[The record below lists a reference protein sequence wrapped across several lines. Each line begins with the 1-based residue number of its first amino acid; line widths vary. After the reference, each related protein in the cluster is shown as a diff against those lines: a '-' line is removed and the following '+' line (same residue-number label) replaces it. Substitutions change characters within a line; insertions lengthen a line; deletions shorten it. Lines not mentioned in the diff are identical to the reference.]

1 MRKVKLILV
10 FILLPL
16 TLIQAQVELPKLIS
30 NGMVLQRDTE
40 LTIWGWATPG
50 EEVMVSFRD
59 QKWTTQT
66 NNSGNWY
73 IQLGEQ
79 SAGGPFSMEITASN
93 SITIQDILVGDVW
106 LASGQSNME
115 LPMYRVAPLYREE
128 MKTANYPEIRHFK
141 VPQEYSFE
149 DEKSNYSGGQWVAI
163 SPETISQRSAVAYF
177 FSKKLHEDYEVP
189 IGIVNASLG
198 GSPAEAWM
206 DEDALK
212 EFPHYHQEALIYK
225 DEEMR
230 EKIAA
235 SDQARNS
242 RWHEVSV
249 EQDRGYQNEHWANPE
264 VDDSGWKTMSVPG
277 YWNTTSLGNINGVVW
292 FRKEIDVPESM
303 AGKEVELELGRV
315 VDADSTFVNGEF
327 VGNVTYQYPPRWYTI
342 PEGVLKAGKNTIA
355 VRVINQS
362 GNGGFFYDK
371 RYEIRSETDTLDLKG
386 KWKMMLGV
394 QMPSL
399 PGQTFIRWKPVGLFN
414 GMIAPAL
421 NYEFKGAIW
430 YQGESNVGA
439 AEEYKT
445 LFPAMIQNWR
455 ERFNEPGF
463 PFVYVQ
469 LANFMRTYDDPT
481 ESGWA
486 LLREAQFQTLELP
499 KTGMAVAIDIGEWND
514 IHPLNKRTVGERL
527 AISAKGVAYGEDIVY
542 SGPIYESMEVKGDRV
557 EISFSSTGSGLV
569 TKDGGPVQE
578 VAIAGSDKE
587 FKWAQTKI
595 EGNKLIVW
603 HEDISDPVAVR
614 YAWSDNPD
622 DANLYNE
629 EGLPAS
635 PFRTDDW

>member
-1 MRKVKLILV
+1 MRKLKLILV
-10 FILLPL
+10 FLLLPL
-16 TLIQAQVELPKLIS
+16 TLVQAQVELPKLIS
-30 NGMVLQRDTE
+30 DGMVLQRDTD
-40 LTIWGWATPG
+40 LIIWGWASPG
-50 EEVMVSFRD
+50 EEVSVSFRD
-59 QKWTTQT
+59 NSHSAVT
-66 NNSGNWY
+66 NNSGKWK
-73 IQLGEQ
+73 ITLPAQ
-79 SAGGPFSMEITASN
+79 SPGGPFSMEITASN

-115 LPMYRVAPLYREE
+115 LPMYRVEPLYRDEI
-128 MKTANYPEIRHFK
+128 KTANYPEIRHFK

-149 DEKSNYSGGQWVAI
+149 EEKSNYSGGEWIAI

-177 FSKKLHEDYEVP
+177 FSKKLHEEYDVP

-230 EKIAA
+230 DNIAA

-249 EQDRGYQNEHWANPE
+249 EQDRGYENGHWANPDVE
-264 VDDSGWKTMSVPG
+264 DSGWNSMEIPG

-292 FRKEIDVPESM
+292 FRKEIELPESM

-342 PEGVLKAGKNTIA
+342 PEGVLKEGTNTIT

-362 GNGGFFYDK
+362 GNGGFFFDK
-371 RYEIRSETDTLDLKG
+371 PYEIRSETDTVDLKG
-386 KWKMMLGV
+386 EWKMKLGV

-421 NYEFKGAIW
+421 EYEFKGAIW
-430 YQGESNVGA
+430 YQGESNAGNA
-439 AEEYKT
+439 KEYQT

-455 ERFNEPGF
+455 ERFEEPDL
-463 PFVYVQ
+463 PFLFVQ
-469 LANFMRTYDDPT
+469 LANFMKAYDKPT
-481 ESGWA
+481 DSGWA
-486 LLREAQFQTLELP
+486 RLREAQLQTLELP
-499 KTGMAVAIDIGEWND
+499 KTGMAVAIDVGEWND
-514 IHPLNKRTVGERL
+514 IHPLNKKSVGERL
-527 AISAKGVAYGEDIVY
+527 AISALGVAYNDDVVH
-542 SGPIYESMEVKGDRV
+542 SGPIYKSMEIKGDRI
-557 EISFSSTGSGLV
+557 EISFSDISGGLV
-569 TKDGGPVQE
+569 TSDGKSVQE
-578 VAIAGSDKE
+578 IAIAGSDKE
-587 FKWAQTKI
+587 FKWADTKI

-603 HEDISDPVAVR
+603 HDEIADPVAVR
-614 YAWSDNPD
+614 YGWADNPD

-635 PFRTDDW
+635 PFRTDNW

>member
-569 TKDGGPVQE
+569 TKGGGPVQE